1 MSVKNPE
8 KKRIYFVSRKTG
20 IRSREEPPTGAKVVL
35 YMKPEYRERK
45 LRENIDTEKLER
57 HTMIHNSPRG
67 VATRKHRNEK
77 LFDGKAVITIKK
89 KERDPKFEFAKDTE
103 VKIHRNNKEMDTP
116 KESLDC
122 NHSIYHD
129 SINTGLI
136 CLCPHDEHGRRGLE
150 RSVNCGKLE
159 ISDDD
164 DDSSLI
170 SM

>member
-1 MSVKNPE
+1 MSVKNPD

-20 IRSREEPPTGAKVVL
+20 IRCREEPPTGAKVVL

-45 LRENIDTEKLER
+45 LRENVDTEKLER
-57 HTMIHNSPRG
+57 HSTVIRTSPTA
-67 VATRKHRNEK
+67 VATRKNRNRK
-77 LFDGKAVITIKK
+77 SVDGKEVIKIKK
-89 KERDPKFEFAKDTE
+89 KERVLEFSE
-103 VKIHRNNKEMDTP
+103 VHRNGKELHLNK
-116 KESLDC
+116 
-122 NHSIYHD
+122 HSTECDHSAHQE

-136 CLCPHDEHGRRGLE
+136 CLSPHDEHGRRGLE

-159 ISDDD
+159 IPDDD

>member
-1 MSVKNPE
+1 MSVKNPD
-8 KKRIYFVSRKTG
+8 KKRIYFVSRNTG
-20 IRSREEPPTGAKVVL
+20 IRCREEPPTGAKVVL

-57 HTMIHNSPRG
+57 HTKIHTSPRA
-67 VATRKHRNEK
+67 VATRKHRNRKSGDE
-77 LFDGKAVITIKK
+77 KAVITVKK
-89 KERDPKFEFAKDTE
+89 KERILEFPKETKDE
-103 VKIHRNNKEMDTP
+103 IHRNDKELHLKNKQMVECD
-116 KESLDC
+116 
-122 NHSIYHD
+122 HSTHHD

-159 ISDDD
+159 IPDDD

-170 SM
+170 SV